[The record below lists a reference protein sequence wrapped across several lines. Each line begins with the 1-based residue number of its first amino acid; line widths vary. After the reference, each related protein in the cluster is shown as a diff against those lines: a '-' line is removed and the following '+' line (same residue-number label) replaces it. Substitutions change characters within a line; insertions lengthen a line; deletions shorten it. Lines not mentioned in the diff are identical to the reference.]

1 MVERSSTQPFHDDEL
16 LEPVFERMVVTLRE
30 YAWCVIPDALP
41 RSLRDALQAQL
52 LQPSALHLRAAGIGR
67 QQEHTVVPGIR
78 SDAIA
83 WISGST
89 PAEQAWLAWADALRQ
104 FLNRHLFMG
113 LDSFESHFAHYAPG
127 AFYARHLDA
136 FRQVAVPAAS
146 TRRVF
151 LVAYFNPHWQA
162 AEGGELV
169 LFDPHSG
176 QEHRVQPELGTVALF
191 LSEEVPHE
199 VLAARRDRYSIAGL
213 FRVRTGSVA
222 L

>member
-1 MVERSSTQPFHDDEL
+1 MDERSSTQAPHDDEL
-16 LEPVFERMVVTLRE
+16 LEPVFERMVATLRE
-30 YAWCVIPDALP
+30 QTWCVIPDALP
-41 RSLRDALQAQL
+41 LPLRDELHAQL
-52 LQPSALHLRAAGIGR
+52 QQPEALRLRAAGIGR
-67 QQEHTVVPGIR
+67 QQDHTLAPGIR

-83 WISGST
+83 WITGST

-136 FRQVAVPAAS
+136 FRQAGVPAAS
-146 TRRVF
+146 TRRVS

-162 AEGGELV
+162 EEGGELV
-169 LFDPHSG
+169 LVDPQSG
-176 QEHRVQPELGTVALF
+176 QEHRVLPALGTVALF

-199 VLAARRDRYSIAGL
+199 VRVARRDRYSIAGW

>member
-1 MVERSSTQPFHDDEL
+1 MSEQCSTPSPRHDDAQL
-16 LEPVFERMVVTLRE
+16 SVFERMVATLRE
-30 YAWCVIPDALP
+30 HPWCVLPDALP
-41 RSLRDALQAQL
+41 APLRDALSAQL
-52 LQPSALHLRAAGIGR
+52 QQATAQAFRPAGIGR
-67 QQEHTVVPGIR
+67 QQDHTVAAGIR

-83 WISGST
+83 WITGST
-89 PAEQAWLAWADALRQ
+89 PAEQAWLAWADALQQ

-136 FRQVAVPAAS
+136 FRVAGVPAAS
-146 TRRVF
+146 VRRVS

-162 AEGGELV
+162 EDGGELL
-169 LFDPHSG
+169 LFDPQSD
-176 QEHRVQPELGTVALF
+176 QEHRVLPESGTVALF

-199 VLAARRDRYSIAGL
+199 VLAARRDRYSIAGW
-213 FRVRTGSVA
+213 FRVRTGSVV